1 MYLRNSL
8 LWVMI
13 FSVPHSALAL
23 STDHNQPIN
32 IQSDTAMVDDNN
44 GLAIYTGNV
53 MVTQGSIRIDADK
66 VTINYTKKQ
75 DLEKVVAEGKPAKF
89 KQTPDGGKA
98 DLHAKSGR
106 MEYFAE
112 KDTLHLL
119 QNAEVRQAQDSFT
132 AQRIMYDTKSG
143 VIQADKGE
151 SKDGR
156 ISVVI
161 QPRSQ
166 KAAEESAPV
175 EKTTPPKNIKQPK

>member
-1 MYLRNSL
+1 MYLKNSL
-8 LWVMI
+8 WILMLS
-13 FSVPHSALAL
+13 FSSSVWAL
-23 STDHNQPIN
+23 SSDRSQPLN
-32 IQSDTAMVDDNN
+32 IQSDAAMIDDNS
-44 GLAIYTGNV
+44 GLAVYSGNV
-53 MVTQGSIRIDADK
+53 VVTQGSIRIDADK

-98 DLHAKSGR
+98 DILAKSGR
-106 MEYFAE
+106 MEYFAD

-119 QNAEVRQAQDSFT
+119 QNAEVRQAQDSFA
-132 AQRIMYDTKSG
+132 AQRIMYDTKTG

-161 QPRSQ
+161 QPRSE
-166 KAAEESAPV
+166 KTEKEPAPAAE
-175 EKTTPPKNIKQPK
+175 KPKSKQQK

>member
-1 MYLRNSL
+1 MYLKNSL
-8 LWVMI
+8 WILI
-13 FSVPHSALAL
+13 FSLSSPAWAL
-23 STDHNQPIN
+23 SSDRSQPLN
-32 IQSDTAMVDDNN
+32 IQSDAAMIDDNS
-44 GLAIYTGNV
+44 GLAVYTGNV
-53 MVTQGSIRIDADK
+53 VVTQGSIRIDADK

-98 DLHAKSGR
+98 DILAKSGR
-106 MEYFAE
+106 MEYFAD

-119 QNAEVRQAQDSFT
+119 QNAEVRQAQDSFA
-132 AQRIMYDTKSG
+132 AQRIMYDTKTG

-161 QPRSQ
+161 QPRSDKTE
-166 KAAEESAPV
+166 KAEAAPPAE
-175 EKTTPPKNIKQPK
+175 KPKSKQPK

>member
-1 MYLRNSL
+1 
-8 LWVMI
+8 MI
-13 FSVPHSALAL
+13 
-23 STDHNQPIN
+23 
-32 IQSDTAMVDDNN
+32 DDNN

-53 MVTQGSIRIDADK
+53 MVTQGSIRIDAEK

-98 DLHAKSGR
+98 DIHAKSGR

-112 KDTLHLL
+112 KDLLHLL
-119 QNAEVRQAQDSFT
+119 QDAEVHQAQDSFA

-151 SKDGR
+151 SKEGR

-166 KAAEESAPV
+166 KTAEPAPV
-175 EKTTPPKNIKQPK
+175 EKIAPPKNVKSPK

>member
-1 MYLRNSL
+1 MYLKNSL
-8 LWVMI
+8 LGI
-13 FSVPHSALAL
+13 IALSVPYSALAL

-32 IQSDTAMVDDNN
+32 IQSDTAMIDDNN
-44 GLAIYTGNV
+44 GLAIYTGHV
-53 MVTQGSIRIDADK
+53 VVTQGSIQIDAEK

-89 KQTPDGGKA
+89 KQTPDGGKP

-106 MEYFAE
+106 MEYFAD

-119 QNAEVRQAQDSFT
+119 QDAEVRQAQDSFA

-143 VIQADKGE
+143 VIQADKGT
-151 SKDGR
+151 SKEGR

-161 QPRSQ
+161 QPRAQ
-166 KAAEESAPV
+166 PPVDANADKPAPPAKKA
-175 EKTTPPKNIKQPK
+175 KQPK